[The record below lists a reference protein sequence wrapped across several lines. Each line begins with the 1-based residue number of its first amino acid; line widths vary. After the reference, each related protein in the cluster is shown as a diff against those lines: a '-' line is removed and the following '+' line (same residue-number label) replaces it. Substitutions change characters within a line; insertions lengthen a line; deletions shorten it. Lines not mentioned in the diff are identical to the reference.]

1 MGIITL
7 EYSHTWVL
15 SHLGII
21 TLKYFHTWVLLHLLE
36 HEKNA
41 KKWQK
46 MTQQML
52 KNETGD
58 WNILERT
65 QKKSKGLS
73 MVQNDKK
80 CHCEKND
87 RKWQTMT
94 QKGPRICSKIDVTP

>member
-1 MGIITL
+1 MR
-7 EYSHTWVL
+7 
-15 SHLGII
+15 
-21 TLKYFHTWVLLHLLE
+21 KMP
-36 HEKNA
+36 KNDW
-41 KKWQK
+41 KWQK

-52 KNETGD
+52 ENETGD

>member
-1 MGIITL
+1 
-7 EYSHTWVL
+7 
-15 SHLGII
+15 
-21 TLKYFHTWVLLHLLE
+21 
-36 HEKNA
+36 
-41 KKWQK
+41 

-52 KNETGD
+52 ENETGD

-65 QKKSKGLS
+65 KKKSKGLS

-80 CHCEKND
+80 WQSVIVRKND